1 MYMERVL
8 SVEEKIRRAEEI
20 YNKRNGGD
28 VSTYSTK
35 ENNKPSL
42 IHRLI
47 KQIIVCF
54 LIYGV
59 FYVVSN
65 RDYFLSQE
73 FRDKAEKVTSQNE
86 MLHNSYNFVM
96 SYVDK
101 YIGNKTEE
109 NLNTENIEEKQEEI
123 KEKNEQQQD
132 NADDKK
138 EEQQEN
144 LDQNKE
150 NEAIINQTS
159 EVSSENIGG
168 TVENVES
175 VPEKSQEEKDAEEIK
190 NTINFIKPING
201 VISSTFGWRTPSS
214 SIVSK
219 YHTGIDL
226 AANTGTIIKSATDG
240 VVVLSSSEGGYG
252 NHLNIKIN
260 DVTIIYAHCSKLYL
274 KEGDKVTQGQEIAE
288 VGSTGNSTGPH
299 LHFEIRKEERYV
311 DPQLIL
317 NF

>member
-1 MYMERVL
+1 MERVL

-20 YNKRNGGD
+20 YNKRNGGN
-28 VSTYSTK
+28 VSTYFANEK
-35 ENNKPSL
+35 NKPSL
-42 IHRLI
+42 FHRLI
-47 KQIIVCF
+47 KQIVVCF

-65 RDYFLSQE
+65 REYFLSQE
-73 FRDKAEKVTSQNE
+73 SRNKAVEITSQNE

-101 YIGNKTEE
+101 CIGNKTEE
-109 NLNTENIEEKQEEI
+109 NLNTENIKDKTEEI
-123 KEKNEQQQD
+123 KEKNDEQQD
-132 NADDKK
+132 NIDEKK
-138 EEQQEN
+138 EEKQEN
-144 LDQNKE
+144 VDQNKE
-150 NEAIINQTS
+150 SEAVNNQIS

-168 TVENVES
+168 TVENVEN

-190 NTINFIKPING
+190 NTITFIKPING
-201 VISSTFGWRTPSS
+201 VISSTFGWRVPSS

-226 AANTGTIIKSATDG
+226 AANTGTVIKSATDG

-252 NHLNIKIN
+252 KHLNIKIN

-274 KEGDKVTQGQEIAE
+274 KEGDNVTQGQEIAE

-299 LHFEIRKEERYV
+299 LHFEIRKEDRYV

>member
-1 MYMERVL
+1 MEKVL
-8 SVEEKIRRAEEI
+8 SVEERIRRAEEI
-20 YNKRNGGD
+20 YNKRNGGN
-28 VSTYSTK
+28 VSTYSIK
-35 ENNKPSL
+35 ENNSPSL
-42 IHRLI
+42 MHRFI

-65 RDYFLSQE
+65 REYFLSQE
-73 FRDKAEKVTSQNE
+73 FRNKAEEVTSQNE

-96 SYVDK
+96 AYVDK
-101 YIGNKTEE
+101 YIVNNREE
-109 NLNTENIEEKQEEI
+109 KINTENIEEKQENTNA
-123 KEKNEQQQD
+123 KN
-132 NADDKK
+132 

-144 LDQNKE
+144 TNENKEESQEKLEQNKE
-150 NEAIINQTS
+150 NEAVVNQTS
-159 EVSSENIGG
+159 EVNNENIGG
-168 TVENVES
+168 TVENIENM
-175 VPEKSQEEKDAEEIK
+175 PEKSQEEKDAEEIK

-240 VVVLSSSEGGYG
+240 VVAISSSEGGYG
-252 NHLNIKIN
+252 KHLNIKIN

-299 LHFEIRKEERYV
+299 LHFEIRKEDRYV

>member
-20 YNKRNGGD
+20 YNKRNGGN
-28 VSTYSTK
+28 VNTYSIK
-35 ENNKPSL
+35 ENNKPNL
-42 IHRLI
+42 MHRFI

-65 RDYFLSQE
+65 REYFLSQE
-73 FRDKAEKVTSQNE
+73 FRAKAEEITSKNE
-86 MLHNSYNFVM
+86 VIHNSYIFLIDNL
-96 SYVDK
+96 DK
-101 YIGNKTEE
+101 YIGNKEE
-109 NLNTENIEEKQEEI
+109 NKSAENIEEKQEI
-123 KEKNEQQQD
+123 VNEKQEEQQNNND
-132 NADDKK
+132 TK
-138 EEQQEN
+138 EEQ
-144 LDQNKE
+144 KE
-150 NEAIINQTS
+150 NTEEKKESEEIINQTAEIS
-159 EVSSENIGG
+159 NVNIGG
-168 TVENVES
+168 TMENS
-175 VPEKSQEEKDAEEIK
+175 QNMPEKTQEEKDAEEIK

-226 AANTGTIIKSATDG
+226 AANTGTKIKSATDG
-240 VVVLSSSEGGYG
+240 IVILASSEGGYG
-252 NHLNIKIN
+252 KHLNIKIN

-274 KEGDKVTQGQEIAE
+274 NEGDKVVQGQEIAE

-299 LHFEIRKEERYV
+299 LHFEIRKEDRYV